1 MMLFITMINRKWLYD
16 INFFVVV
23 VYFKKRNTT
32 IYFQYD
38 ISNMILTFKIQDEDY
53 IVAMKLFVYLDLYV
67 GLIVHLTF
75 DQSISL

>member
-1 MMLFITMINRKWLYD
+1 
-16 INFFVVV
+16 
-23 VYFKKRNTT
+23 
-32 IYFQYD
+32 
-38 ISNMILTFKIQDEDY
+38 MILTFKIQDENY